1 MNSLLI
7 YPIALPLVAGLICLL
22 LPKRVRYVREILCLG
37 VSIATL
43 AAAISIYQQG
53 ALNFQMNWFTV
64 GPYLQVSIDLLTTPL
79 AKLGVMAG
87 AIFAILICIY
97 SWEFMRDKPAQG
109 LYYAGLMAALGAS
122 CGVLLSNNFI
132 LFLFCWE
139 IVGIMLYM
147 LVMISDPEAA
157 PAAGKALI
165 IAVTGDMALL
175 LGVAFIWLE
184 KGSLTISDLA
194 ANPLVLNT
202 PLSMAAFGLLLAAAM
217 AKAGV
222 IPLHS
227 WLPAIS
233 THTHMPVLSFFTSL
247 DKLIGIYL
255 LASLSLFWFVM
266 TPQVGMLL
274 MILGAVS
281 LLAGVLMAMVQHDFR
296 KMLAFHNVSQV
307 GYMVLGI
314 GTGTALGIVGGLFH
328 LVNMLVLKGSL
339 FLCGGSVQRQTGR
352 TEFGELGGLAKSM
365 PWTFAGTL
373 VAALGISG
381 IPPLNAFVSKWM
393 IYQGII
399 SQGSGAFP
407 VFLMVAM
414 FGSALTLASFMKLM
428 YSIFWGSRP
437 EGLEQVKESGAA
449 ILTPIV
455 FLALAAIGFGVFY
468 FWPTD
473 LLAAAL
479 GPLTSQAAIPGFWD
493 SGLAAIL
500 LIVSLL
506 AGLPIYWLS
515 RTRQTREAEVFLGG
529 ETMDSELYRVP
540 GSHFYGP
547 VKEFGGLK
555 QLFALGEK
563 GAFDLYNYT
572 TRGDQLGCQDHLPL
586 LRPGAGRLLPGSDPI
601 AAIADRANPARAEL
615 AAGADVHHVVPVR
628 GGGLWDVAETCRH
641 QYRLHRPDHRLRRDD
656 RLGGAGGGRER
667 PAPLADPFRYQPIRV
682 RAAGSV
688 VLNQRGSLV
697 PDYGQHGASGAVPD
711 RLPDQPV
718 DEDDRYQRDERP
730 GGKAAGA
737 FPDLHAG
744 GAVVIRIAAVRQL
757 LQQIPAGRG
766 SRADQPV
773 PDHRDHRDGAA
784 DAGIFVE
791 TDPEVLE
798 AGVTYLKRD
807 HHRVTENIEFF

>member
-1 MNSLLI
+1 MNSILI
-7 YPIALPLVAGLICLL
+7 YPIVLPLVAGLICLL
-22 LPKRVRYVREILCLG
+22 LPRRVHFVREIVSLG

-43 AAAISIYQQG
+43 VCAIAIYQQG
-53 ALNFQMNWFTV
+53 GLKFQMNWFTV
-64 GPYLQVSIDLLTTPL
+64 APYLQVSIDLLATPL
-79 AKLGVMAG
+79 ARLGVLAG
-87 AIFAILICIY
+87 TIFAILVCVY

-147 LVMISDPEAA
+147 LVMISGEDSA
-157 PAAGKALI
+157 PAANKALI

-175 LGVAFIWLE
+175 MGIAFFWLE

-194 ANPLVLNT
+194 ANPLKLNT
-202 PLSMAAFGLLLAAAM
+202 PLSIAAFGLMLTAAM

-233 THTHMPVLSFFTSL
+233 THTHMPVMSFFTSL

-274 MILGAVS
+274 MVLGAVS
-281 LLAGVLMAMVQHDFR
+281 LLAGVLMAMIQHDFR

-314 GTGTALGIVGGLFH
+314 GTGTALGIIGGLFH

-352 TEFGELGGLAKSM
+352 TEFAELGGLARSM
-365 PWTFAGTL
+365 PWTFVGTL

-399 SQGSGAFP
+399 NQGSGAFP
-407 VFLMVAM
+407 IFLMVAM

-428 YSIFWGSRP
+428 YSIFWGNRP
-437 EGLEQVKESGAA
+437 EGLEQVKESGAMML
-449 ILTPIV
+449 IPIV

-468 FWPTD
+468 FWPTN
-473 LLAAAL
+473 LLAAAV
-479 GPLTSQAAIPGFWD
+479 GPLTGPVAIPGFWD

-515 RTRQTREAEVFLGG
+515 RTRETREAEVFLGG

-547 VKEFGGLK
+547 VKEFAGLK

-563 GAFDLYNYT
+563 GSFDLYNYFI
-572 TRGDQLGCQDHLPL
+572 RGVNWTARIIYQYFDQALGDFYQEVIPSLLSLIGQILRELNSRLVLTYIMWFLYAAAAFGMWLRPEDANIAFTARIIACIGMVGWAVLAAVESDLRRLLTLAATSQFGFVLLGLSLSLNVAASYLITGSMALAVLFLIGYLISQAMKTSDINGMNGLAARMPVHFLFFMLAALWLSGLPPFGSFFSKYLLGVAAGQISPFLTIVITGTALLTLGYL
-586 LRPGAGRLLPGSDPI
+586 LRPIRRFL
-601 AAIADRANPARAEL
+601 R
-615 AAGADVHHVVPVR
+615 PV
-628 GGGLWDVAETCRH
+628 
-641 QYRLHRPDHRLRRDD
+641 
-656 RLGGAGGGRER
+656 
-667 PAPLADPFRYQPIRV
+667 
-682 RAAGSV
+682 
-688 VLNQRGSLV
+688 
-697 PDYGQHGASGAVPD
+697 
-711 RLPDQPV
+711 
-718 DEDDRYQRDERP
+718 
-730 GGKAAGA
+730 
-737 FPDLHAG
+737 
-744 GAVVIRIAAVRQL
+744 
-757 LQQIPAGRG
+757 
-766 SRADQPV
+766 
-773 PDHRDHRDGAA
+773 
-784 DAGIFVE
+784 
-791 TDPEVLE
+791 
-798 AGVTYLKRD
+798 
-807 HHRVTENIEFF
+807 

>member
-7 YPIALPLVAGLICLL
+7 YPIALPLAAGLICLL
-22 LPKRVRYVREILCLG
+22 LPKRVRYVREIVSLG

-43 AAAISIYQQG
+43 VCAFAIYQQG
-53 ALNFQMNWFTV
+53 ALKFQMGWFAV
-64 GPYLQVSIDLLTTPL
+64 APYLQVSIDLLATPL
-79 AKLGVMAG
+79 ARLGVMAA
-87 AIFAILICIY
+87 AIFAILICAY
-97 SWEFMRDKPAQG
+97 SWEFMRQQAAQG

-147 LVMISDPEAA
+147 LVMISGADPANADAA

-175 LGVAFIWLE
+175 LGVAFFWLE

-194 ANPLVLNT
+194 ANPLKLNT
-202 PLSMAAFGLLLAAAM
+202 PLSIAAFGLMLVAAM

-233 THTHMPVLSFFTSL
+233 THTHMPVMSFFTSL
-247 DKLIGIYL
+247 DKIIGIYL

-281 LLAGVLMAMVQHDFR
+281 LLAGVLMAMIQHDFR

-314 GTGTALGIVGGLFH
+314 GTGTALGIIGGLFH

-352 TEFGELGGLAKSM
+352 TEFAELGGLARSM
-365 PWTFAGTL
+365 PWTFVGTL

-407 VFLMVAM
+407 IFLMVAM

-428 YSIFWGSRP
+428 YSIFWGNRP

-449 ILTPIV
+449 MLIPIV

-468 FWPTD
+468 FWPTN
-473 LLAAAL
+473 LLAAAV
-479 GPLTSQAAIPGFWD
+479 GPLTSQVPIPGFWD

-515 RTRQTREAEVFLGG
+515 RTRETREAEVFLGG
-529 ETMDSELYRVP
+529 ETLDPELYRVP

-547 VKEFGGLK
+547 VKEFAGLK

-563 GAFDLYNYT
+563 GKFDLYNYFIRGVNWAARIIYQYFDQALGDFYQEVIPSLLSLLGQILRELNSRLVLTYIMWFLYAAAAFGMWLRPEDANIAFTARIIACIGMVGWAVLAAVETDLRRLLTLAATSQFGFVLLGLSFSINVAVSYLITGSFALAVLFLIGYLISQAMKT
-572 TRGDQLGCQDHLPL
+572 TDINGMNGLAARMPVHFLFFMLAALWLSGLPPFGSFFSKYLLGVAAGQISPFLTIVITGTALLTLGYL
-586 LRPGAGRLLPGSDPI
+586 LRPIRRFL
-601 AAIADRANPARAEL
+601 R
-615 AAGADVHHVVPVR
+615 PV
-628 GGGLWDVAETCRH
+628 
-641 QYRLHRPDHRLRRDD
+641 
-656 RLGGAGGGRER
+656 
-667 PAPLADPFRYQPIRV
+667 
-682 RAAGSV
+682 
-688 VLNQRGSLV
+688 
-697 PDYGQHGASGAVPD
+697 
-711 RLPDQPV
+711 
-718 DEDDRYQRDERP
+718 
-730 GGKAAGA
+730 
-737 FPDLHAG
+737 
-744 GAVVIRIAAVRQL
+744 
-757 LQQIPAGRG
+757 
-766 SRADQPV
+766 
-773 PDHRDHRDGAA
+773 
-784 DAGIFVE
+784 
-791 TDPEVLE
+791 
-798 AGVTYLKRD
+798 
-807 HHRVTENIEFF
+807 

>member
-22 LPKRVRYVREILCLG
+22 LPKRARYVREILCLG

-43 AAAISIYQQG
+43 AAALSIYQQG
-53 ALNFQMNWFTV
+53 AMKFQMNWFTV
-64 GPYLQVSIDLLTTPL
+64 APYLQVSIDLLATPL
-79 AKLGVMAG
+79 AKLGIIAG

-97 SWEFMRDKPAQG
+97 SWEFMGHKLANDKPAQG

-157 PAAGKALI
+157 PSAGKALI

-175 LGVAFIWLE
+175 MGIAFFWLE
-184 KGSLTISDLA
+184 SGSLTISDLA
-194 ANPLVLNT
+194 AKPLVLNT
-202 PLSMAAFGLLLAAAM
+202 PLSIAAFGLLLAAAM

-339 FLCGGSVQRQTGR
+339 FLCAGSVQRQTGR
-352 TEFGELGGLAKSM
+352 TEFSELGGLAKSM

-399 SQGSGAFP
+399 NQGSGAFP

-428 YSIFWGSRP
+428 YSIFWGSQP

-449 ILTPIV
+449 ILIPIV

-468 FWPTD
+468 FWPTG
-473 LLAAAL
+473 LLAGAL
-479 GPLTSQAAIPGFWD
+479 GPLTSQTAIPGFWD

-515 RTRQTREAEVFLGG
+515 RTRQRREAEVFLGG

-547 VKEFGGLK
+547 VKEFAGLK

-572 TRGDQLGCQDHLPL
+572 TRATNWAARIIYQYFDQALGDFYQEVIPSLLSLIGQILRELNARLVLTYIMWFLYAAAAFGMWLRPADANIAFIARIIACAGMIGWAVLASVESDLRRLLTLSATSQFGFVLLGLSFSTNVAVSYLITGSMALAVLFLIGYLISQSMKTTDINGMNGLAAKLPVHFLFFMLAALWLSGLPPFGSFFSKYLLGVAAGQISPFLTIVITGTALLTLGYL
-586 LRPGAGRLLPGSDPI
+586 LRPIRRFL
-601 AAIADRANPARAEL
+601 R
-615 AAGADVHHVVPVR
+615 PV
-628 GGGLWDVAETCRH
+628 
-641 QYRLHRPDHRLRRDD
+641 
-656 RLGGAGGGRER
+656 
-667 PAPLADPFRYQPIRV
+667 
-682 RAAGSV
+682 
-688 VLNQRGSLV
+688 
-697 PDYGQHGASGAVPD
+697 
-711 RLPDQPV
+711 
-718 DEDDRYQRDERP
+718 
-730 GGKAAGA
+730 
-737 FPDLHAG
+737 
-744 GAVVIRIAAVRQL
+744 
-757 LQQIPAGRG
+757 
-766 SRADQPV
+766 
-773 PDHRDHRDGAA
+773 
-784 DAGIFVE
+784 
-791 TDPEVLE
+791 
-798 AGVTYLKRD
+798 
-807 HHRVTENIEFF
+807 

>member
-1 MNSLLI
+1 
-7 YPIALPLVAGLICLL
+7 
-22 LPKRVRYVREILCLG
+22 
-37 VSIATL
+37 
-43 AAAISIYQQG
+43 
-53 ALNFQMNWFTV
+53 
-64 GPYLQVSIDLLTTPL
+64 
-79 AKLGVMAG
+79 
-87 AIFAILICIY
+87 
-97 SWEFMRDKPAQG
+97 
-109 LYYAGLMAALGAS
+109 
-122 CGVLLSNNFI
+122 
-132 LFLFCWE
+132 
-139 IVGIMLYM
+139 
-147 LVMISDPEAA
+147 
-157 PAAGKALI
+157 
-165 IAVTGDMALL
+165 MALL
-175 LGVAFIWLE
+175 MGIAFFWLE

-202 PLSMAAFGLLLAAAM
+202 PLSIAAFGLMLVAAM

-247 DKLIGIYL
+247 DKIIGIYL

-281 LLAGVLMAMVQHDFR
+281 LLAGVLMAMIQHDFR

-352 TEFGELGGLAKSM
+352 TEFGELGGLARSM

-399 SQGSGAFP
+399 NQGSGAFP
-407 VFLMVAM
+407 IFLMVAM

-437 EGLEQVKESGAA
+437 EGLERVKELGAA
-449 ILTPIV
+449 MLIPIV
-455 FLALAAIGFGVFY
+455 FLALAAIGFGIFY
-468 FWPTD
+468 FWPTG

-479 GPLTSQAAIPGFWD
+479 GPLASQAAIPGFWD

-500 LIVSLL
+500 LVVSLL

-515 RTRQTREAEVFLGG
+515 RTRQTRQAEVFLGG

-547 VKEFGGLK
+547 VKEFAGLK

-572 TRGDQLGCQDHLPL
+572 TRGTNWAARIIYHYFDQALGDFYQEVIPSLLSLIGQILRELNSRLVLTYIMWFLYAAAAFGMWLRPADANIAFTARIIACVGMIGWAVLAAVEIDLRRLLTLSATSQFGFVLLGLSFSTNVAVSYLITGSIALAVLFLTGYLISQSMKTTDINGMNGLAAKLPAHFLIFMLAALWLSGLPPFGSFFSKYLLGVAAGQISPFLTIVITGTALLTLGYL
-586 LRPGAGRLLPGSDPI
+586 LRPIRRFL
-601 AAIADRANPARAEL
+601 R
-615 AAGADVHHVVPVR
+615 PV
-628 GGGLWDVAETCRH
+628 
-641 QYRLHRPDHRLRRDD
+641 
-656 RLGGAGGGRER
+656 
-667 PAPLADPFRYQPIRV
+667 
-682 RAAGSV
+682 
-688 VLNQRGSLV
+688 
-697 PDYGQHGASGAVPD
+697 
-711 RLPDQPV
+711 
-718 DEDDRYQRDERP
+718 
-730 GGKAAGA
+730 
-737 FPDLHAG
+737 
-744 GAVVIRIAAVRQL
+744 
-757 LQQIPAGRG
+757 
-766 SRADQPV
+766 
-773 PDHRDHRDGAA
+773 
-784 DAGIFVE
+784 
-791 TDPEVLE
+791 
-798 AGVTYLKRD
+798 
-807 HHRVTENIEFF
+807 